1 MTTITIRDSEELS
14 RRVFKNIGEL
24 QDYLT
29 LLFQDKDFSDSFK
42 TELDSRENDILS
54 GKEKGIP
61 WDKVRAKLSDLR
73 H

>member
-1 MTTITIRDSEELS
+1 LRNSF
-14 RRVFKNIGEL
+14 RNVFKDIGEL

-29 LLFQDKDFSDSFK
+29 LLFQNEDLSDSFK

-61 WDKVRAKLSDLR
+61 WDKVRAKLSDLK
-73 H
+73 

>member
-14 RRVFKNIGEL
+14 RKVFKNIGEL

-29 LLFQDKDFSDSFK
+29 LLFQNKDFSDSFK
-42 TELDSRENDILS
+42 AELDSRENDFLT

-61 WDKVRAKLSDLR
+61 WDKVRAKLSDLK
-73 H
+73 